1 MKINYLNF
9 FVGALL
15 IANSAFSQVGINTN
29 DPKAQLDVEA
39 ADAVSPQPSDGLL
52 VPRVQTLPAAGA
64 DQHSMIIYLTNTIGT
79 FTPGF
84 YYWDENVSSW
94 TSFGG
99 GGTAP
104 TGDYWSLE
112 GNTGT
117 NSATDFIGTTD
128 NEDFVIRTNNNPTL
142 SITTSGQLIT
152 DNDLDIVALGWNAG
166 NGNSGTRNIHIGRRA
181 GINNSGNNNVFVGRN
196 AGLDISGSDNI
207 IMGRNAGNG
216 RNGSNNIL
224 LGRDVGNNF
233 GPNSG
238 SNNMVFGNYEG
249 RNNFPFAQMLYI
261 ENGTDANDNTF
272 TTPLISG
279 SFSSNRVGINLNL
292 TPNGSRN
299 GPLTHTLT
307 VGGDVYASGDFITP
321 TNTYPDYVFQKYFEG
336 ESSILPEYEFK
347 SLEEVEQFIK
357 NHGHLPGVKS
367 YKEVE
372 ENNFNIELS
381 ATSIKNLE
389 KIEELFLYSIELNS
403 KVKSQTKELQEKDS
417 QIDDLEQRIERLEKL
432 ILEKNK

>member
-1 MKINYLNF
+1 MKINYLSF

-15 IANSAFSQVGINTN
+15 IANSAFCQVGINTN

-64 DQHSMIIYLTNTIGT
+64 DQHSMITYLTNSIGT

-84 YYWDENVSSW
+84 YYWDENASNW
-94 TSFGG
+94 ISFGG
-99 GGTAP
+99 GAVA

-128 NEDFVIRTNNNPTL
+128 NEDFVIRTNNTPTL
-142 SITTSGQLIT
+142 SITTSGQLNT
-152 DNDLDIVALGWNAG
+152 DNNLDLVALGSDAG
-166 NGNSGTRNIHIGRRA
+166 NGNSGSRNVHIGRRA
-181 GINNSGNNNVFVGRN
+181 GVNNSGDNNVFIGRN
-196 AGLDISGSDNI
+196 AGLNITGSDNI

-224 LGRDVGNNF
+224 LGRNAGNNF
-233 GPNSG
+233 AFASG
-238 SNNMVFGNYEG
+238 SNNMVIGNYAG
-249 RNNFPFAQMLYI
+249 STGFPFSQMLFI
-261 ENGTDANDNTF
+261 ENGEDAYDNGF
-272 TTPLISG
+272 NQPLISG
-279 SFSSNRVGINLNL
+279 SYLSNRVGVNISVAQ
-292 TPNGSRN
+292 NGFGVS
-299 GPLTHTLT
+299 PLTHTLT
-307 VGGDVYASGDFITP
+307 VGGDVYASGDFITS

-336 ESSILPEYEFK
+336 ESSILSSYEFK
-347 SLEEVEQFIK
+347 TLEEVEQFIK
-357 NHGHLPGVKS
+357 AHGHLPGVKS

-403 KVKSQTKELQEKDS
+403 KVKSQAKELQKKDS

-432 ILEKNK
+432 ILEKSK

>member
-1 MKINYLNF
+1 MKINYLSF

-84 YYWDENVSSW
+84 YYWDESVSNW
-94 TSFGG
+94 ISFGG
-99 GGTAP
+99 GAAVT
-104 TGDYWSLE
+104 TGDYWDLE
-112 GNTGT
+112 GNAGT
-117 NSATDFIGTTD
+117 NSVTDFIGTID
-128 NEDFVIRTNNNPTL
+128 NEDLVIRTNNQPRLKISTK
-142 SITTSGQLIT
+142 SQLEI
-152 DNDLDIVALGWNAG
+152 L
-166 NGNSGTRNIHIGRRA
+166 
-181 GINNSGNNNVFVGRN
+181 NSGNSVFLGEN
-196 AGLDISGSDNI
+196 AGTNDDLSSNQNTFIGAFSGAQNI
-207 IMGRNAGNG
+207 V
-216 RNGSNNIL
+216 GSNNIAIGYRSL
-224 LGRDVGNNF
+224 LSNQIGENNTII
-233 GPNSG
+233 G
-238 SNNMVFGNYEG
+238 SNAFVAAGFSFTGIPVPVNNNIIIGSSAGTPSGFFGNSIPTS
-249 RNNFPFAQMLYI
+249 NVLII
-261 ENGTDANDNTF
+261 EPSGTSS
-272 TTPLISG
+272 PLIG
-279 SFSSNRVGINLNL
+279 GNFSTNRVGVNRDINN
-292 TPNGSRN
+292 
-299 GPLTHTLT
+299 LTHTLT
-307 VGGDVYASGDFITP
+307 VGGNVFAQSGFFTGAGGS
-321 TNTYPDYVFQKYFEG
+321 YPDYVFQKYFEG

-403 KVKSQTKELQEKDS
+403 KVKSQAKELQEKDS

>member
-1 MKINYLNF
+1 MKINYLSF
-9 FVGALL
+9 FIGALL

-64 DQHSMIIYLTNTIGT
+64 DQHSMIIYLNNTIGT

-84 YYWDENVSSW
+84 YYWDENASNW
-94 TSFGG
+94 ISFGG
-99 GGTAP
+99 GTTVT
-104 TGDYWSLE
+104 TGDYWDLE

-117 NSATDFIGTTD
+117 NSATDFIGTID
-128 NEDFVIRTNNNPTL
+128 NEDLVIRTNNQPRLRISTK
-142 SITTSGQLIT
+142 SQLEFLNT
-152 DNDLDIVALGWNAG
+152 
-166 NGNSGTRNIHIGRRA
+166 GNSVFIGL
-181 GINNSGNNNVFVGRN
+181 NSGENDDLSFNQNTYVGTQSAQANTEGSSNTVIGYQALRNNTTGKNNTIIGSQAFALASN
-196 AGLDISGSDNI
+196 AE
-207 IMGRNAGNG
+207 
-216 RNGSNNIL
+216 NNIAI
-224 LGRDVGNNF
+224 GAGAGATAGFF
-233 GPNSG
+233 GSAA
-238 SNNMVFGNYEG
+238 SNL
-249 RNNFPFAQMLYI
+249 LYI
-261 ENGTDANDNTF
+261 EPSV
-272 TTPLISG
+272 TTNPLIG
-279 SFSSNRVGINLNL
+279 GNFLLNRMGVNVNIAN
-292 TPNGSRN
+292 
-299 GPLTHTLT
+299 LTHTLT
-307 VGGDVYASGDFITP
+307 VGGDVFASGDFITP

-403 KVKSQTKELQEKDS
+403 KVKSQAKELQEKDS